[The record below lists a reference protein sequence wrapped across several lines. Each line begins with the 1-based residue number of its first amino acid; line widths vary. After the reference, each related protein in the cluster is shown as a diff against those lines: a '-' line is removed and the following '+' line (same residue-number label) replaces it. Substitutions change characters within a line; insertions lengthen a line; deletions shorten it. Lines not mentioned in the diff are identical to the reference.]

1 MNPKIFDFD
10 LFLKEEKNLFHN
22 GYDFI
27 LGCDE
32 AGRGPGAGPLY
43 TACVCFKNYE
53 NLADIMPKLNDSKQ
67 LTEKTR
73 EELYPVIKE
82 NSIFS
87 IQKIE
92 IDIIEDINILNA
104 SLYGM
109 AYAATEVIKKL
120 QSENVLVL
128 VDGNKNLKNFK
139 YDQKA
144 IIKGDSTSAS
154 IAAASILAKVE
165 RDRFMNEL
173 DKKYPNYNFKKNK
186 GYLTKE
192 HIESIKKYG
201 ICKEHRKSFLK
212 NIIE

>member
-1 MNPKIFDFD
+1 
-10 LFLKEEKNLFHN
+10 
-22 GYDFI
+22 
-27 LGCDE
+27 
-32 AGRGPGAGPLY
+32 
-43 TACVCFKNYE
+43 
-53 NLADIMPKLNDSKQ
+53 
-67 LTEKTR
+67 
-73 EELYPVIKE
+73 
-82 NSIFS
+82 
-87 IQKIE
+87 
-92 IDIIEDINILNA
+92 
-104 SLYGM
+104 M